1 MHHMGEYANIVAL
14 LVQGWSDDR
23 ISRALA
29 LSERTVQRRVRMLM
43 EEYGCTSRFA
53 LGFALGR
60 RAVPGTQGHGGRS
73 TGRSPGRSPGGT
85 TGRSSGGTTGRSSGG
100 ADELRRTA

>member
-1 MHHMGEYANIVAL
+1 MHHAGEYTNIVAL

-60 RAVPGTQGHGGRS
+60 RAVPGAQGRAGRTVDGAMGGS
-73 TGRSPGRSPGGT
+73 M
-85 TGRSSGGTTGRSSGG
+85 GG

>member
-1 MHHMGEYANIVAL
+1 MHHTGEYANIVAL

-60 RAVPGTQGHGGRS
+60 RAVPGPQGRGS
-73 TGRSPGRSPGGT
+73 QATGGT
-85 TGRSSGGTTGRSSGG
+85 MGG